1 MSLLG
6 PNGQPI
12 GQYMASHAASPGRP
26 KNPKPIIGDAFAQW
40 SGVNADYMR
49 LPGGGVIGFD
59 TSRLTLADFRKM
71 REHYQIG
78 SSLHVLTFML
88 HQLDFHVQGDDKKV
102 NDWCEYN
109 LRQIWTRLV
118 RSMSSA
124 FAFGFSANAIEW
136 ENDAIAGKLRL
147 NKVKDLIPEECEVNW
162 DYVDGKATEPNTIPP
177 KVPIFGGIKQRG
189 SISKIPVSNSYW
201 YPLLM
206 ENGDFGGRKLLRT
219 AFQPWFFSS
228 LIHLYQ
234 NKYFE
239 RFGEPVPIG
248 RAPYN
253 SQIKVG
259 DTNMYGHELMAQ
271 VISMIRSR
279 SAVVL
284 PNDRSKEG
292 LNDSNPEFDYQVEYL
307 ESQMRGADFE
317 RYLTRLDEEM
327 SLALFTPLLLLR
339 TADSGGFNQGVAH
352 TQIYLWMLNAIAGD
366 WKEYIDKYILR
377 PMAIYN
383 FGAKAKLP
391 EIRFR
396 KLGTA
401 QQETLRSIVQA
412 MISRG
417 TVKPNIQELGEH
429 IGLELEEIEEL
440 SNDVADPNADDPNDD
455 TGDDDPVGDTGTDTG
470 SGDKR
475 TGRPDRLKGGDGPKA
490 GSTTKQITQRIA
502 DQVNRLYKQ
511 GDSLD
516 SFTPTLGHRRQ
527 LTAELEANGFAHAG
541 TCATEFLDTATAMVL
556 DYASLGNEHFATAEE
571 FMTAV
576 QGALKI
582 ETEKLYDAS

>member
-1 MSLLG
+1 MSQLLG
-6 PNGQPI
+6 PGGQPI
-12 GQYMASHAASPGRP
+12 GQYLAHASSPGRP
-26 KNPKPIIGDAFAQW
+26 KNPKPIVGDAFAQW

-102 NDWCEYN
+102 NAWCEYN

-136 ENDAIAGKLRL
+136 ENDPIAGKLRL

-162 DYVDGKATEPNTIPP
+162 DYVEGKSTAPNTIPP

-189 SISKIPVSNSYW
+189 SINAVPVSNSYW

-253 SQIKVG
+253 STVKVG

-271 VISMIRSR
+271 VIQMIRSR

-292 LNDSNPEFDYQVEYL
+292 ISDSNPEFDYQVEYL

-339 TADSGGFNQGVAH
+339 TADSGRRGG
-352 TQIYLWMLNAIAGD
+352 IS
-366 WKEYIDKYILR
+366 
-377 PMAIYN
+377 PC
-383 FGAKAKLP
+383 
-391 EIRFR
+391 
-396 KLGTA
+396 
-401 QQETLRSIVQA
+401 SIC
-412 MISRG
+412 
-417 TVKPNIQELGEH
+417 
-429 IGLELEEIEEL
+429 
-440 SNDVADPNADDPNDD
+440 
-455 TGDDDPVGDTGTDTG
+455 
-470 SGDKR
+470 
-475 TGRPDRLKGGDGPKA
+475 
-490 GSTTKQITQRIA
+490 
-502 DQVNRLYKQ
+502 
-511 GDSLD
+511 
-516 SFTPTLGHRRQ
+516 TP
-527 LTAELEANGFAHAG
+527 
-541 TCATEFLDTATAMVL
+541 
-556 DYASLGNEHFATAEE
+556 
-571 FMTAV
+571 
-576 QGALKI
+576 
-582 ETEKLYDAS
+582 